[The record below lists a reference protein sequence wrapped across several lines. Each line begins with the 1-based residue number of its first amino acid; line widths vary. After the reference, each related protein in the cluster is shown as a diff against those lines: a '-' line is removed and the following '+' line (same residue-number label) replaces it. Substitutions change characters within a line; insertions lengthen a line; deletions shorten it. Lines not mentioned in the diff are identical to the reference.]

1 MAGLKSRWRAIRPR
15 VLAIP
20 IYLLVRA
27 IGASLR
33 ITLEGFDRMQNLP
46 GGKVLAGWHG
56 RTFVAA
62 IVFRRKSVWTI
73 ISQSNDGDMQNRIF
87 QRLGFNTIR
96 GSTGRG
102 GVRAAVEAIKVL
114 REGVTM
120 AFTPDGPRGPS
131 GIVQSGI
138 MLMAQKSGA
147 SLIPVGVSAARR
159 WIYPAWDR
167 YLIPKP
173 FSKAIMIFGDPIRV
187 AADADEA
194 QVEQARA
201 QLESELHRLEA
212 LAEARMGHTVKPC

>member
-1 MAGLKSRWRAIRPR
+1 M
-15 VLAIP
+15 LAIP
-20 IYLLVRA
+20 IYLLVRL
-27 IGASLR
+27 IGATLR
-33 ITLEGFDRMQNLP
+33 ITLEGYDRVRELP

-62 IVFRRKSVWTI
+62 IVFRGKGVWTI

-87 QRLGFNTIR
+87 RRLGFKTIR

-131 GIVQSGI
+131 GVVQNGI
-138 MLMAQKSGA
+138 LLMAQKSGA
-147 SLIPVGVSAARR
+147 ALIPVGVSASRR

-173 FSKAIMIFGDPIRV
+173 FAKAIMVFGDPIYV
-187 AADADEA
+187 PCDASEV
-194 QVEQARA
+194 QVEDVRK
-201 QLESELHRLEA
+201 QLEAELHRLESV
-212 LAEARMGHTVKPC
+212 AEERMGHKG

>member
-1 MAGLKSRWRAIRPR
+1 M
-15 VLAIP
+15 LAIP
-20 IYLLVRA
+20 IYLVVRA
-27 IGASLR
+27 IGMTLR
-33 ITLEGFDRMQNLP
+33 ITLEGYERVQALP

-62 IVFRRKSVWTI
+62 LVFRGKGVWTI

-87 QRLGFNTIR
+87 RRLGFNTIR

-114 REGVTM
+114 RQGVTM

-131 GIVQSGI
+131 GIVQNGI

-147 SLIPVGVSAARR
+147 ALIPVGVSASRR

-167 YLIPKP
+167 FMVPKP
-173 FSKAIMIFGDPIRV
+173 FAKAIMVFGDPIYV
-187 AADADEA
+187 PCDADEA
-194 QVEQARA
+194 QMDAARRE
-201 QLESELHRLEA
+201 LESELHRLESV
-212 LAEARMGHTVKPC
+212 AEERMGHRKPPC

>member
-1 MAGLKSRWRAIRPR
+1 
-15 VLAIP
+15 LAIP

-33 ITLEGFDRMQNLP
+33 ITLEGYDRIQSLP

-62 IVFRRKSVWTI
+62 IVFRRRSVWTI

-187 AADADEA
+187 AADADDA

-201 QLESELHRLEA
+201 QLESELHRLEV

>member
-33 ITLEGFDRMQNLP
+33 ITLEGYDRIQSLP

-62 IVFRRKSVWTI
+62 IVFRRRSVWTI

-187 AADADEA
+187 AADADDA

-201 QLESELHRLEA
+201 QLESELHRLEV